1 MKVPLAGPEFRGN
14 ESRGEAKAKT
24 EGDLAVDYE
33 YIAKPAELSELC
45 SALATAPLIALDTE
59 FVSEDAYRPEL
70 CLVQVAGAGRVAI
83 IDPQMAGDMR
93 PFWQML
99 TEPGHTTVV
108 HAGRQEF
115 QFCLDATGRRPHGWF
130 DVQIAAGFIGL
141 EYPAAYSTLLAKLLG
156 CTLNKAETRTDWRRR
171 PLSARQI
178 EYAVQDVAYLEPIR
192 NVLVERIESLGR
204 TAWLDEELETWQTQ
218 LSTAENRDPWR
229 KVSGIAG
236 LSGRQLAIV
245 RELWQWREEQALK
258 RNCPAR
264 RVLRDDL
271 IVELA
276 RRQSSDPARIRAI
289 RGFER
294 RDLQRHIDGLS
305 ACIQRA
311 CDLERPDCPD
321 PSRGPNWNSS
331 QLQLLGQFLATAL
344 GSRCRAME
352 IAPSLVGTIQNLRD
366 LVAHRLKLGGGND
379 RQPPVLSRG
388 WRALVVGDFIDD
400 LLAGRVAIRV
410 HDPLAE
416 NPLQLEPL
424 PQSN

>member
-1 MKVPLAGPEFRGN
+1 MFRSTM
-14 ESRGEAKAKT
+14 SRGKAKAKT
-24 EGDLAVDYE
+24 EGNLVVDYQ
-33 YIAKPAELSELC
+33 YISKPEELSELIT
-45 SALATAPLIALDTE
+45 ALAASPLIALDTE

-70 CLVQVAGAGRVAI
+70 CLVQVAGAGRLAI
-83 IDPQMAGDMR
+83 IDPQTVGDLQ
-93 PFWQML
+93 PFWQLL
-99 TEPGHTTVV
+99 TEPGHTTLV

-115 QFCLDATGRRPHGWF
+115 QFCLDATGKRPHGWF

-156 CTLNKAETRTDWRRR
+156 CTLTKAETRTDWRRR
-171 PLSARQI
+171 PLSSRQV

-192 NVLVERIESLGR
+192 DVLAARIESLGR
-204 TAWLDEELETWQTQ
+204 TAWLAEELETWQQQ

-229 KVSGIAG
+229 RVSGIAG

-245 RELWQWREEQALK
+245 RELWQWREEQAHK
-258 RNCPAR
+258 RNSPAR

-311 CDLERPDCPD
+311 CELERPECPD
-321 PSRGPNWNSS
+321 PSRAPNWNSS

-379 RQPPVLSRG
+379 RQPPALSCG
-388 WRALVVGDFIDD
+388 WRAQVVGDFIDD

-416 NPLQLEPL
+416 NPLQLEPVRDAT
-424 PQSN
+424 